1 VNSDAKQDHRWIRE
15 SQKDPEAFKHLFNK
29 YYNAIFNYV
38 LRRTC
43 NSALAKDITANTFMN
58 ALDNIK
64 KYRWRGISFSA
75 WLYRIATNEIHRH
88 YRREKRNTSL
98 SPEQMAGIQGESSSD
113 QELLEAEQAFIKHEQ
128 FRRIHA
134 AIASLKPKY
143 QSAIMLRYFENLSI
157 REIAQILN
165 ISDNTVKT
173 HIRRGL
179 DQLKKSYEKQQG
191 HRKNS
196 QGIETSR

>member
-1 VNSDAKQDHRWIRE
+1 MHVNSDAIQDHRWIRE
-15 SQKDPEAFKHLFNK
+15 SQKDPEAFKYLFNK

-64 KYRWRGISFSA
+64 KYRWRGIAFSA

-88 YRREKRNTSL
+88 YRKAKHNTSL
-98 SPEQMAGIQGESSSD
+98 SPQQTASIQGGSSSD
-113 QELLEAEQAFIKHEQ
+113 QELLEAEQAVIKHEQ

-143 QSAIMLRYFENLSI
+143 QSAIMLHYFENLSI
-157 REIAQILN
+157 REIAQILGL
-165 ISDNTVKT
+165 SENTVKT

-179 DQLKKSYEKQQG
+179 NQLKKNYE
-191 HRKNS
+191 
-196 QGIETSR
+196 E

>member
-1 VNSDAKQDHRWIRE
+1 MNSEAKQDYRWIRE
-15 SQKDPEAFKHLFNK
+15 SRKDPETFKHLFNK
-29 YYNAIFNYV
+29 YYNPIFNYV

-43 NSALAKDITANTFMN
+43 NSSLAKDITANTFMN

-64 KYRWRGISFSA
+64 KYRWRGIPFSS

-88 YRREKRNTSL
+88 YRKARRNTSL
-98 SPEQMAGIQGESSSD
+98 SPDQMVDIQGESSSD
-113 QELLEAEQAFIKHEQ
+113 QELLEAEQAVIKHEQ

-165 ISDNTVKT
+165 ISKNTVKT

-179 DQLKKSYEKQQG
+179 DQLKKSYEK
-191 HRKNS
+191 
-196 QGIETSR
+196 